1 MKRQVTIFVIISFI
15 LALSPALVQAQE
27 TETDIKKKELED
39 KKKKEAELIKKLQ
52 IEEQKRQTDEWEGQR
67 GIMVLENAIHEE
79 ELQKAVEEARAA
91 ISFSRDFDGALDNYY
106 VYTGAE
112 APNIYWGGSQNG
124 SSIQYTKSVKEGN
137 FTKNL
142 SFEVEDDAHKAAITV
157 SGSCKMGEIRIKIIM
172 PNGKPYTEVLI
183 DEYGSVNWS
192 KSFSIDEENEEKTG
206 EWKFI
211 ISAKD
216 ASGNFRL
223 SLRSY

>member
-91 ISFSRDFDGALDNYY
+91 ITLSRGFEGALDNYY
-106 VYTGAE
+106 IYGAS
-112 APNIYWGGSQNG
+112 AP
-124 SSIQYTKSVKEGN
+124 
-137 FTKNL
+137 
-142 SFEVEDDAHKAAITV
+142 
-157 SGSCKMGEIRIKIIM
+157 
-172 PNGKPYTEVLI
+172 
-183 DEYGSVNWS
+183 
-192 KSFSIDEENEEKTG
+192 
-206 EWKFI
+206 
-211 ISAKD
+211 
-216 ASGNFRL
+216 
-223 SLRSY
+223 